1 MLKTLRKRVLRF
13 LCPLLFF
20 ISPIAQAQEN
30 TAVTYLSSFIQTLEQ
45 DFNVKFSYVDEDL
58 RSIQITTPESSKL
71 SEILDDIRNQTQI
84 EIQKLSERYYTL
96 KKSTT
101 RTVCA
106 IVLDNFENNTLAG
119 ATVEILQSEVA
130 SVTDSDGKF
139 SFANVPR
146 SATIQIRYIGYKTL
160 FINAE
165 DLIASNCPT
174 LLLAV
179 NYQLLDEVVVYK
191 FLTTGLTKELDA
203 SLTMKTQEFGLLP
216 GLTEPDVLQTV
227 QALPGIKSIDETVS
241 DINIRGGTN
250 DQNLILWDGIKM
262 YQSGHFFGLISAFNP
277 YLTDK
282 VVLIKNGT
290 SAQYG
295 DGVSGIISMRTAN
308 QIKTDFT
315 GGGGFNL
322 ISGDVYGQIPIS
334 EKLAFQFSAR
344 RSLTDF
350 FNTPTY
356 NQFFERAFQD
366 SEVSENSN
374 ASAITRE
381 EDFYFYDFS
390 AKLLYDINANQKFRF
405 SLINI
410 NNDLNYT
417 ETDPDADRTSHSEL
431 NQGNLSFGGSLE
443 SQWTP
448 KFSTHLNIYYT
459 SYMLNALNTTSSE
472 EQQLFQNNE
481 VLETSIKLNTAYSLS
496 NTLNWLNGYQL
507 SETGIINATNVT
519 QPPFKSDI
527 KGVMRTHALFS
538 EFTFTPKNN
547 KWFARGGARL
557 NYFENI
563 ATYNEFIIEPRLN
576 INYAFTE
583 HLKAEFMGEF
593 KSQATNQVVDLEQN
607 FLGIEKRRWILSD
620 GETLPITKSKQG
632 SLGINYDH
640 ENLYIGV
647 EGFYKEVMGIST
659 ATQGFQNQDQFN
671 GEIGK
676 YDVKGIEF
684 LINKKST
691 DYSTWLSYTYNQN
704 NYTFNEITPRTFPN
718 NLDVRHSFTLAGNYT
733 FDHLKFSLGVNYRT
747 GKPFTKPQADNP
759 IDATFFPNRINYA
772 SANSSR
778 LPEYFRADASAMYN
792 FSINSGTKA
801 SIGVSILNFT
811 NRKNTLNTYYRL
823 NENDEIETV
832 KSVSLGLTPNAS
844 FRINF

>member
-1 MLKTLRKRVLRF
+1 MLKTLRKRVLPF
-13 LCPLLFF
+13 LCPMLFF
-20 ISPIAQAQEN
+20 ISSIAQAQEN
-30 TAVTYLSSFIQTLEQ
+30 TATTYLSSYIQLLEQ
-45 DFNVKFSYVDEDL
+45 DFDVKFSYIDDDL
-58 RSIQITTPESSKL
+58 RTIQITIPKSSKL
-71 SEILDDIRNQTQI
+71 SEILEDIRDQTQI

-96 KKSTT
+96 KKTT
-101 RTVCA
+101 TVHICA
-106 IVLDNFENNTLAG
+106 IILDNFENNTVAG
-119 ATVEILQSEVA
+119 ATVEVLQSNVA
-130 SVTDSDGKF
+130 SVTDLDGKF

-146 SATIQIRYIGYKTL
+146 SATIQIRHIGYKTL
-160 FINAE
+160 FVNVE
-165 DLIASNCPT
+165 DLLAPNCPT

-203 SLTMKTQEFGLLP
+203 SVTMNTKEFGLLP

-282 VVLIKNGT
+282 VVLVKNGT

-295 DGVSGIISMRTAN
+295 DGVSGIISMQTAN
-308 QIKTDFT
+308 QINAEFT

-322 ISGDVYGQIPIS
+322 IGGDVYGQFPLS
-334 EKLAFQFSAR
+334 EKLALQFSAR

-366 SEVSENSN
+366 SEVSENSYT
-374 ASAITRE
+374 SAITKE

-390 AKLLYDINANQKFRF
+390 AKLLYDITAKQKFRF

-417 ETDPDADRTSHSEL
+417 ETDTGAERTSNSEL
-431 NQGNLSFGGSLE
+431 NQSNLSFGGSLE

-459 SYMLNALNTTSSE
+459 SYMLNALSNTSSE
-472 EQQLFQNNE
+472 QQQLFQNNE
-481 VLETSIKLNTAYSLS
+481 VLETSIKLNTHYTLS
-496 NTLNWLNGYQL
+496 NTLSWLNGYQL

-519 QPPFKSDI
+519 QPPFKSDV
-527 KGVMRTHALFS
+527 KGVMRTYALYS
-538 EFTFTPKNN
+538 ELTFTPKNK

-557 NYFENI
+557 NYLENI
-563 ATYNEFIIEPRLN
+563 ATYHEFIIEPRLN
-576 INYAFTE
+576 INYSFTE
-583 HLKAEFMGEF
+583 NIKAEFMGEF

-620 GETLPITKSKQG
+620 GEALPITKSKQG
-632 SLGINYDH
+632 SAGINYDH

-647 EGFYKEVMGIST
+647 EGFYKEVTGIST
-659 ATQGFQNQDQFN
+659 ATQGFQNQNQFN
-671 GEIGK
+671 GELGK

-704 NYTFNEITPRTFPN
+704 NYTFNETTPRTFPN
-718 NLDVRHSFTLAGNYT
+718 NLDVRHSITLAGNYT
-733 FDHLKFSLGVNYRT
+733 FNRLKFSMGLNYRT
-747 GKPFTKPQADNP
+747 GKPFTEPQSDDP
-759 IDATFFPNRINYA
+759 IDATFFPYRINYA

-778 LPEYFRADASAMYN
+778 LPEYFRADVSAVYN
-792 FSINSGTKA
+792 FSINSGIKA
-801 SIGVSILNFT
+801 SIGLSVLNFT
-811 NRKNTLNTYYRL
+811 DRKNTLNTYYRL

>member
-1 MLKTLRKRVLRF
+1 MLKTLRKRVLPF
-13 LCPLLFF
+13 LCPVLFF
-20 ISPIAQAQEN
+20 ISLMVQAQEN
-30 TAVTYLSSFIQTLEQ
+30 RAITYLSSFIQILEQ
-45 DFNVKFSYVDEDL
+45 DFNVKFSYIDEDL
-58 RSIQITTPESSKL
+58 SHIQITIPKSSEL
-71 SEILDDIRNQTQI
+71 SEILDDIRGQTQI

-96 KKSTT
+96 KKSA
-101 RTVCA
+101 TVTICA
-106 IVLDNFENNTLAG
+106 TVLDNFENNTLAG

-130 SVTDSDGKF
+130 SVTDLEGKF
-139 SFANVPR
+139 SFINVPR
-146 SATIQIRYIGYKTL
+146 SSTIQIRHIGHKTL
-160 FINAE
+160 FVNAE
-165 DLIASNCPT
+165 DLVASHCPT

-179 NYQLLDEVVVYK
+179 NYQLLDEVVVSK

-203 SLTMKTQEFGLLP
+203 SVIMNTEEFGLLP

-241 DINIRGGTN
+241 NINIRGGTN

-295 DGVSGIISMRTAN
+295 DGVSGIISMQTAN
-308 QIKTDFT
+308 QINADII

-322 ISGDVYGQIPIS
+322 IGGDVYGQIPLS
-334 EKLAFQFSAR
+334 EKLSFQFSAR

-366 SEVSENSN
+366 SEVSGNNN
-374 ASAITRE
+374 ASAITKE

-390 AKLLYDINANQKFRF
+390 AKLLYNINAKQKFRF

-410 NNDLNYT
+410 NNDLDYS
-417 ETDPDADRTSHSEL
+417 ETDSDAGRTSNSEL
-431 NQGNLSFGGSLE
+431 NQSNLSFGGSLE
-443 SQWTP
+443 SQWTS

-459 SYMLNALNTTSSE
+459 SYMLDALNTTST
-472 EQQLFQNNE
+472 EQQELFQNNE
-481 VLETSIKLNTAYSLS
+481 VLETSVKLNTQYKLS
-496 NTLNWLNGYQL
+496 NTLHWLNGYQL

-527 KGVMRTHALFS
+527 KGVMRSYALYS
-538 EFTFTPKNN
+538 ELTFAPANK
-547 KWFARGGARL
+547 KWFARGGVRM
-557 NYFENI
+557 NYLENI
-563 ATYNEFIIEPRLN
+563 ATYNDFIIEPRLN
-576 INYAFTE
+576 INYSFTK

-632 SLGINYDH
+632 SVGINFDH
-640 ENLYIGV
+640 ENLYIGL
-647 EGFYKEVMGIST
+647 EGFYKEVAGIST
-659 ATQGFQNQDQFN
+659 ATQGFQNQNQFN
-671 GEIGK
+671 GELGK

-691 DYSTWLSYTYNQN
+691 NYSTWLSYTYNQN
-704 NYTFNEITPRTFPN
+704 NYTFNEIAPSTFPN
-718 NLDVRHSFTLAGNYT
+718 NLDVRHSVTLAGNYT

-747 GKPFTKPQADNP
+747 GKPFTEPQADNP

-772 SANSSR
+772 DPNSSR

-801 SIGVSILNFT
+801 SVGVSILNFT

-823 NENDEIETV
+823 NENNEIEAV